1 MDTNTTPPELQAD
14 YPKAQPTDLSMP
26 RRPSRARRAF
36 VIGCILLV
44 FGVLLGTSG
53 MYAFQAWQRSQDTS
67 LQRNV
72 ADGNTI
78 ISPGEVDIA
87 KVAAKVSPSVVSV
100 LTSAR
105 AATFGGFQQTQEGAG
120 TGIIVSKDGY
130 IMTNNHVIDN
140 VDTVSVVAA
149 DGTTYDNVKVI
160 GRDPLNDV
168 AFLKIGGVDN
178 LTPAEIGDSS
188 SIRIGQNVVAIGN
201 ALGQYQNTVT
211 SGIISGTGR
220 PVSAQAGQSVES
232 LTDLLQTDAAIN
244 SGNSG
249 GPLVNMAGQVVG
261 INTAVATNANGI
273 GFAIPINSTK
283 GVLKG
288 VLKNGKVSRA
298 YLGVNYVAITPEV
311 AKTYKLPVTKG
322 AYVTAPQSGP
332 AVVSGSPADKAG
344 IKDKDIITKVDNVE
358 VGERGGVSSI
368 VGQYAPGETVQLTIL
383 RSGQAMTINVTLSSY
398 SS

>member
-1 MDTNTTPPELQAD
+1 
-14 YPKAQPTDLSMP
+14 
-26 RRPSRARRAF
+26 
-36 VIGCILLV
+36 
-44 FGVLLGTSG
+44 
-53 MYAFQAWQRSQDTS
+53 MYAFQSWRQDHQSPT
-67 LQRNV
+67 QMNV
-72 ADGNTI
+72 PDGNKI
-78 ISPGEVDIA
+78 VSPGETNIA
-87 KVAAKVSPSVVSV
+87 NVAAKVSPSVVSI

-105 AATFGGFQQTQEGAG
+105 AATFGGLQQTEEGAG
-120 TGIIVSKDGY
+120 TGIIVGKDGY
-130 IMTNNHVIDN
+130 VMTNNHVIDSA
-140 VDTVSVVAA
+140 DTVSVVTA

-168 AFLKIGGVDN
+168 AFIKIAGVNN
-178 LTPAEIGDSS
+178 LPAAEIGDSS
-188 SIRIGQNVVAIGN
+188 SIRIGQDVVAIGN

-220 PVSAQAGQSVES
+220 PVSAQAGNNVES

-249 GPLVNMAGQVVG
+249 GPLVNMAGQVIG

-288 VLKNGKVSRA
+288 VLENGKVSRA

-311 AKTYKLPVTKG
+311 AKTYKLSVMKG
-322 AYVTAPQSGP
+322 AYVVAPQSGP
-332 AVVSGSPADKAG
+332 AIVAGSPADKAG
-344 IKDKDIITKVDNVE
+344 VKEKDIITKVNGIE
-358 VGERGGVSSI
+358 VGDHGGVSSI
-368 VGQYAPGETVQLTIL
+368 IGQYGPGETVQLTVL
-383 RSGQAMTINVTLSSY
+383 RGGQTLTISITLGSY

>member
-1 MDTNTTPPELQAD
+1 MDTKTTNPEQTSDHSSLTPA
-14 YPKAQPTDLSMP
+14 AQPMMRKPHRL
-26 RRPSRARRAF
+26 RKAF
-36 VIGCILLV
+36 VVSCILLLV
-44 FGVLLGTSG
+44 GVLIGTSG
-53 MYAFQAWQRSQDTS
+53 MYSFQEWQRAHNSTTKT
-67 LQRNV
+67 NV

-78 ISPGEVDIA
+78 VSPGEVDIA

-100 LTSAR
+100 LTSAQ
-105 AATFGGFQQTQEGAG
+105 AATFGGLQQTQEGAG
-120 TGIIVSKDGY
+120 TGIIISKDGY
-130 IMTNNHVIDN
+130 VMTNNHVIDSA
-140 VDTVSVVAA
+140 DTVSVVAA
-149 DGTTYDNVKVI
+149 DGTTYDNVKVV

-168 AFLKIGGVDN
+168 AFIKISGVNN

-220 PVSAQAGQSVES
+220 PVSAQAGDNVES

-249 GPLVNMAGQVVG
+249 GPLVNMAGQVIG

-288 VLKNGKVSRA
+288 VLDNGKVSRA

-311 AKTYKLPVTKG
+311 AKRYNLSVMRG
-322 AYVTAPQSGP
+322 AYVLAPQSGP
-332 AVVSGSPADKAG
+332 AIVSGSPADKAG
-344 IKDKDIITKVDNVE
+344 VKDKDIITKVNDIE
-358 VGERGGVSSI
+358 VGDRAGVSSI
-368 VGQYAPGETVQLTIL
+368 VGQYAPGDTIHLTIL
-383 RSGQAMTINVTLSSY
+383 RGGQTLKIDVTLSAY